1 MRSMNQLESA
11 WDLFLNTM
19 SDQEP
24 VLDCYRKFVTGLPF
38 IYVQKKHQEVS
49 REEIE
54 ESLKISAAKAM
65 KGKTLTLSMY
75 YVRESE
81 DLFVYRIRF
90 LVPQRKMFCCG
101 NLCEDCI
108 RFQR

>member
-1 MRSMNQLESA
+1 MNQLDAA
-11 WDLFLNTM
+11 WNLFLETM
-19 SDQEP
+19 RTQDSVQE
-24 VLDCYRKFVTGLPF
+24 CTRKYITGLPF
-38 IYVQKKHQEVS
+38 IYVEKKNPQVT
-49 REEIE
+49 RESIE

-75 YVRESE
+75 FVRENE
-81 DLFVYRIRF
+81 DLLVYRIRF

>member
-1 MRSMNQLESA
+1 MNQLEAA
-11 WDLFLNTM
+11 WDLFLKTM
-19 SDQEP
+19 QAQEA
-24 VLDCYRKFVTGLPF
+24 VNDCYRKFITGLPF
-38 IYVQKKHQEVS
+38 IYVQKNHQRVS
-49 REEIE
+49 REDIE
-54 ESLKISAAKAM
+54 ESLKVSAAKAM

-81 DLFVYRIRF
+81 DVFVYRIRF

-101 NLCEDCI
+101 NLCQDCI

>member
-1 MRSMNQLESA
+1 MNQLESA
-11 WDLFLNTM
+11 WELFLTTM
-19 SDQEP
+19 HTHSP
-24 VLDCYRKFVTGLPF
+24 VYNCYRKFVTGLPF
-38 IYVQKKHQEVS
+38 IYIKKRDQNVS
-49 REEIE
+49 REAIE
-54 ESLKISAAKAM
+54 ECLKVSAAKAM

-75 YVRESE
+75 FVRESE
-81 DLFVYRIRF
+81 DLMVYRIRF